1 MPEERRSGGS
11 TGAAANRTDWTS
23 LEPPLDLVHL
33 TRQCQGDAELENE
46 LLAMFRVQ
54 SRALFRQLSELSPSS
69 LELKA
74 TIAHSLRGSALAVGA
89 GRVASAAGA
98 IEDAVRAARA
108 HAPDAQQLEAMSQS
122 IATLERAVAE
132 AIVEVDLIRG

>member
-11 TGAAANRTDWTS
+11 TGAANRTDWTS